1 MNVIADQ
8 KTHQTRS
15 RLVESINTALS
26 SMTGK
31 VLAAPMLQSGNI
43 LVTAHGLDTENFM
56 EQEDDWKKVTAG

>member
-1 MNVIADQ
+1 
-8 KTHQTRS
+8 
-15 RLVESINTALS
+15 
-26 SMTGK
+26 MTGK